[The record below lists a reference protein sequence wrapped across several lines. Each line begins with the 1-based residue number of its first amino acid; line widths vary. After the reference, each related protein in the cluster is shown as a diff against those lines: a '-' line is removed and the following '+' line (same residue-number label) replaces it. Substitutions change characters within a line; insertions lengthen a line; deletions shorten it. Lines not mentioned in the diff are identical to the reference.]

1 MTKSE
6 NERARQTGE
15 TDVAGGREVL
25 AYLTAVL
32 RGEAG
37 RELQNAT
44 ARMKAAELLA
54 RRTGALEE
62 DERGAERV
70 IIIDDVRPGGGVDAC
85 GGLPAG
91 GAVPA
96 SGGARDA
103 GAGASASGE
112 GGSGPADGAAARGG
126 DVPADVGGALA
137 GDGGAGP
144 AAGGVDACG
153 GFPN

>member
-96 SGGARDA
+96 SGGARA